1 MVLHL
6 GQVSVACLVLIH
18 LSTEMRPCNEDID
31 EGVSVY

>member
-6 GQVSVACLVLIH
+6 GEVSVACLVLIH
-18 LSTEMRPCNEDID
+18 LLTEMKPCNEDI